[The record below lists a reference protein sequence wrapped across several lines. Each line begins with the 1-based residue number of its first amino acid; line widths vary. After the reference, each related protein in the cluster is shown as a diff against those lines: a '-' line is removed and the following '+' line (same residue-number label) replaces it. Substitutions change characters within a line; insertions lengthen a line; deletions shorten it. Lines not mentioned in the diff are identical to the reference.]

1 MTSAVTKTAAKALED
16 NKQLLTTAAIV
27 EAGRIANNKIAKLA
41 GEHLP
46 APANLLLATPFGQL
60 ILANLVKLAGDQF
73 KPGDQMIERL
83 TNGMVVAAYGDL
95 IQQFDF
101 EGIIDQL
108 IGDKG
113 VKAALKRAETTAE

>member
-1 MTSAVTKTAAKALED
+1 MSVVTQTATKVLGD

-27 EAGRIANNKIAKLA
+27 EAGRIANNKLAKIA

-46 APANLLLATPFGQL
+46 SPANLLLATPIGQL
-60 ILANLVKLAGDQF
+60 VLANLVKLAGDQF
-73 KPGDQMIERL
+73 KPGDQVIERL
-83 TNGMVVAAYGDL
+83 TNGMVVAAYGEL
-95 IQQFDF
+95 IQQFDL

-113 VKAALKRAETTAE
+113 IKAALKRADDSGE